1 MNIPMKVDKISMQ
14 TIDFNQ
20 SIILAAIKVI
30 AGIIIA
36 SMITEL
42 QNTWAFLSQSV
53 NTSFVTKTFFLQNF
67 ELSN

>member
-1 MNIPMKVDKISMQ
+1 MNVPMKVDKISRQ
-14 TIDFNQ
+14 RIDSNQ
-20 SIILAAIKVI
+20 SIILAAIKVT
-30 AGIIIA
+30 ASIIA

-53 NTSFVTKTFFLQNF
+53 NTFFVTKTFFLQNF